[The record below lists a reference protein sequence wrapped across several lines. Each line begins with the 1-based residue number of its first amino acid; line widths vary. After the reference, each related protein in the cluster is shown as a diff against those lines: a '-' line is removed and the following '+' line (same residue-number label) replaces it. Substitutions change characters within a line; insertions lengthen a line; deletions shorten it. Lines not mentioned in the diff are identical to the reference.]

1 MIRAREI
8 LAKIQEIS
16 RHYLSGRP
24 PIALSGLTDE
34 LNTSKEEILPV
45 LKELEREQLISF
57 YPTSAD
63 AIKLTPKGTQ
73 LILRE
78 INNDPN
84 STSGNNN
91 NKAP

>member
-8 LAKIQEIS
+8 LVKIQEIS

-24 PIALSGLTDE
+24 PIALSGLTEE
-34 LNTSKEEILPV
+34 LQASKEEILPA

-63 AIKLTPKGTQ
+63 AIKLTPKGVEVVVQ
-73 LILRE
+73 D
-78 INNDPN
+78 INTPPN
-84 STSGNNN
+84 NSHNN